1 MPIYRIQH
9 SCPLTQYQKSLLAHK
24 ITVLHS
30 TEFLTPSL
38 FVNVH
43 YLPGEPASDFFLAGK
58 PYNHGLTSPN
68 RIMGTVRTGP
78 KRTKERFDAFAK
90 QLEAAWYEVVNGPKE
105 EGQANVRGAV
115 NGHRGEISKEERL
128 ARKLHIVGFTPVIG
142 GLENG
147 VLLPSADNEATW
159 LKDNMTFF
167 KEQAELYDDEP
178 FQNLL
183 QELKERPDLRKLVE

>member
-1 MPIYRIQH
+1 MPIYKIQH
-9 SCPLTQYQKSLLAHK
+9 SYPLTQYQKAQLAEK

-43 YLPGEPASDFFLAGK
+43 YVPGEAASDFFLAGQ
-58 PYNHGLTSPN
+58 PYNRGLTSPN

-78 KRTKERFDAFAK
+78 KRTKERFDAFALRL
-90 QLEAAWYEVVNGPKE
+90 QEAWYEVVNGPK
-105 EGQANVRGAV
+105 QAGGPTNGGV
-115 NGHRGEISKEERL
+115 NGHSGEISKDERL

-147 VLLPSADNEATW
+147 VLLPSADNEGTW
-159 LKDNMTFF
+159 LKDNISFF
-167 KEQAELYDDEP
+167 KEQAEVYDDEP
-178 FQNLL
+178 FQQLL
-183 QELKERPDLRKLVE
+183 KELKERPDLKKLVE